1 MLAQQLHVGRLSVRD
16 WEIQAMASQLAC
28 RKGSTKVSCLM
39 RDEKLNAPFHG
50 LAALS
55 QAPDNVPCKDQVK
68 VAVLIALWEP
78 GCGIASS
85 FFPRSSTLSAC
96 LLQSNVA

>member
-1 MLAQQLHVGRLSVRD
+1 MLVDHLYMTGKVRL
-16 WEIQAMASQLAC
+16 WLPNAC

-55 QAPDNVPCKDQVK
+55 QAPDNVPCKDKVK

-85 FFPRSSTLSAC
+85 FFLEVARCQHASSSPT
-96 LLQSNVA
+96 